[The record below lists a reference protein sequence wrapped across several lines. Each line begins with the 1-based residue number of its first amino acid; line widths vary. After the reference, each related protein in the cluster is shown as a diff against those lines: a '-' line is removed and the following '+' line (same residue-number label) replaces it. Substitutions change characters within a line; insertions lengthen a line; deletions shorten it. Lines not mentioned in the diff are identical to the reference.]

1 MNCSR
6 GEQLQR
12 PDIHGTSCLQD
23 TPREDGQPD
32 LPTPLQHGHLP
43 TSLEKKR
50 GDSRSL
56 SCPQSI
62 RETEGDEF
70 QLDQK
75 EGGPKNRKSP
85 KNSAASS
92 QRQREGAKEAQ
103 KEVTGTEDGGTGSLT
118 MTEGQRTTEGTQER
132 EADWDH
138 DQGLLAP
145 SLQGRVD
152 NRTFR
157 NSQGWDQPSV
167 LGQPWVLQGLGIKE
181 DSSTEKPQEW
191 TGMTSV
197 SRQEGRAEDT
207 LQEVVKVPGFCFLS
221 SLVCSSWRGES
232 KEIAGGHSSPQ
243 ISIRACL

>member
-1 MNCSR
+1 MSCSR
-6 GEQLQR
+6 GQLQG
-12 PDIHGTSCLQD
+12 PDARGTSCLQD
-23 TPREDGQPD
+23 APKEDRQHD

-43 TSLEKKR
+43 TSLQKKR

-56 SCPQSI
+56 SCPHSI
-62 RETEGDEF
+62 RETEGEEF

-85 KNSAASS
+85 NNSAASS

-103 KEVTGTEDGGTGSLT
+103 KEVTGIENGGTGSLT

-138 DQGLLAP
+138 DQGLVTP

-152 NRTFR
+152 DRAFR
-157 NSQGWDQPSV
+157 NRQGWDQPSV
-167 LGQPWVLQGLGIKE
+167 LGQLCVLQGLGIKK

-191 TGMTSV
+191 TGVTSV
-197 SRQEGRAEDT
+197 SRQKDRAEEP
-207 LQEVVKVPGFCFLS
+207 LQEVAKVSGCCFLS
-221 SLVCSSWRGES
+221 SLVC
-232 KEIAGGHSSPQ
+232 
-243 ISIRACL
+243 C